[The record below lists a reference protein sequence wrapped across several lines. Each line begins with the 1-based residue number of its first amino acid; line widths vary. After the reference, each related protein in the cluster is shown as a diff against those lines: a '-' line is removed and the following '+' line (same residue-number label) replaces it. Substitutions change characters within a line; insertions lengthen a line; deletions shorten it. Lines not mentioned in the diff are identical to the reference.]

1 MQAPHN
7 TAPSDQ
13 AWAASG
19 STTAGRCHRYSAH
32 EPTLGTIDAMI
43 ACCHGCCMTNK
54 LTDLANQLVGQRI
67 ARVDVPRVDQL
78 MLHFSEGA
86 TLGVTW
92 SQDGLQVQLSKP
104 ITSDASTAAHRPTK
118 RQLDYLMFI
127 RKYLT
132 RYGRAPAE
140 SDIER
145 HFLVSAPSVN
155 QMMQKLERRGFIT
168 RQAGVPR
175 SARICID
182 LDSQT

>member
-1 MQAPHN
+1 MA
-7 TAPSDQ
+7 
-13 AWAASG
+13 
-19 STTAGRCHRYSAH
+19 AGRQR
-32 EPTLGTIDAMI
+32 PLGYPKPGIG
-43 ACCHGCCMTNK
+43 GC
-54 LTDLANQLVGQRI
+54 
-67 ARVDVPRVDQL
+67 
-78 MLHFSEGA
+78 
-86 TLGVTW
+86 GV
-92 SQDGLQVQLSKP
+92 
-104 ITSDASTAAHRPTK
+104 
-118 RQLDYLMFI
+118 I

-155 QMMQKLERRGFIT
+155 QMMQMLERRGFIT